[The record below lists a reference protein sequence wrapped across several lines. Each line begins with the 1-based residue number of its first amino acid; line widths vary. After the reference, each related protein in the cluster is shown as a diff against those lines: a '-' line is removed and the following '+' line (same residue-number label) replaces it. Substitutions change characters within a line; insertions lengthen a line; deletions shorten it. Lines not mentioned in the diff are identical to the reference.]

1 MENSNK
7 NYVAKAF
14 LSCSLRSEDRKFVIL
29 VSDILKSFNI
39 QPFGTVGMLTASPE
53 NTVTSMKKN
62 IELSD
67 FVVVAATKRYFTR
80 DNHTGKESNT
90 LSEMVHS
97 EIGMAEALNKP
108 IVVFVKKGTN
118 VGSLIKNITQ
128 YIYLDG
134 TQINFDSQKNM
145 IFDLL
150 NKAYLKSQETKKK
163 ESFNS
168 LKNLLIG
175 GLAVYGG
182 LSFFSGGYEDD

>member
-1 MENSNK
+1 
-7 NYVAKAF
+7 
-14 LSCSLRSEDRKFVIL
+14 
-29 VSDILKSFNI
+29 
-39 QPFGTVGMLTASPE
+39 
-53 NTVTSMKKN
+53 MKKN

-168 LKNLLIG
+168 LKNLLID